1 MKIALVM
8 LMCSAIEGVCMPPH
22 MMQTT
27 YNNYYDCLQAGYAE
41 ATKKQKEIGRE
52 ETNKHSI
59 FIRFT
64 CKPINEI

>member
-22 MMQTT
+22 MMPTT
-27 YNNYYDCLQAGYAE
+27 YNTYYDCLQAGYEE
-41 ATKKQKEIGRE
+41 AVKKQKEIGRE
-52 ETNKHSI
+52 ETNKHNI
-59 FIRFT
+59 FIRFS